1 MKLREVCVGLAVL
14 LGACS
19 MMAPRSS
26 NGLEKIESDQE
37 VVRTVDPAGS
47 PAPATRPAPPAA
59 GETRTLGADPR
70 LGGGLGG
77 RMDGEV
83 RRADASG
90 TPPTRS
96 STPAWMPDNAGV
108 MAPMAGRVGIMSL
121 LGNELRHVHAGTTPF
136 GNHAKDYNVQF
147 DFNGFVVEELRKS
160 LLTRTP
166 YQPVIVAS
174 TGALRQAASTWQD
187 SGDGKTF
194 APALQREF
202 DGIIKQNRLAMLIVI
217 SYPVIGDGQ
226 LITGQKLSGSGLYTR
241 SFMGSTKAAVFS
253 TLQFYRLVGTPAQLV
268 RPIAP
273 TDERSIGDLPGIRLP
288 DDLEDLPARY
298 LAPVY
303 EPLRI
308 IVRNKIAGLISLPR
322 KLGQ

>member
-1 MKLREVCVGLAVL
+1 MRLREVCVGLVVL
-14 LGACS
+14 LSACS
-19 MMAPRSS
+19 MMNPKSS
-26 NGLEKIESDQE
+26 TGPNKIESEQE

-47 PAPATRPAPPAA
+47 PAPSTRPALPAA
-59 GETRTLGADPR
+59 DESR

-77 RMDGEV
+77 RMDGGP
-83 RRADASG
+83 RRVDAS
-90 TPPTRS
+90 PPTRS

-202 DGIIKQNRLAMLIVI
+202 DGIIKQNRLAMLIVV
-217 SYPVIGDGQ
+217 SYPVIADGQ
-226 LITGQKLSGSGLYTR
+226 LITGQNLSGSGLYTR
-241 SFMGSTKAAVFS
+241 SFIGSTKAAVFS

-273 TDERSIGDLPGIRLP
+273 AAERSIGDLPGIKLP
-288 DDLEDLPARY
+288 DDLEDLPARH